1 MNYTENANIRE
12 LINKIINKLSF
23 NKNINTL
30 FV

>member
-1 MNYTENANIRE
+1 MNYTENANIGA
-12 LINKIINKLSF
+12 LIHTIINTLSF